1 MKTIFFKELKLN
13 IKVLLIWSLSVGGI
27 GLACILLYTS
37 MQGDMKE
44 MADAFS
50 NMGAFSDA
58 FGMSTLSIATLKGYF
73 ATEVG
78 TVHGLGS
85 AMFAAILAVG
95 IISKEEEG
103 HTGEF
108 LFSLPISRRKVLC
121 AKALCVLIMLII
133 FTFICAV
140 LYCLGFAALNEE
152 IPVKELAVFMC
163 MQLLMN
169 IEIAGLC
176 FGISA
181 ISGRNRMG
189 LGIGVS
195 MLFYVY
201 DLIGRVVPDLKD
213 YLYIGPY
220 AFANA
225 SEIFSGIDVPQKA
238 LLLGLAVTAL
248 SVAFAFFYYDRRD
261 LAS

>member
-1 MKTIFFKELKLN
+1 MISVFLKEMKLN
-13 IKVLLIWSLSVGGI
+13 TKNLLIWSLTVGGL
-27 GLACILLYTS
+27 GLACILLYQS

-85 AMFAAILAVG
+85 GMFAAIIAIG

-108 LFSLPISRRKVLC
+108 LFSLPVSRTKVLA
-121 AKALCVLIMLII
+121 AKGLCISVMLLVFTLICGILYAIGFVMLS
-133 FTFICAV
+133 
-140 LYCLGFAALNEE
+140 EE
-152 IPVKELAVFMC
+152 IPTGEFVTFMLR
-163 MQLLMN
+163 QLLMN
-169 IEIAGLC
+169 AEIAGIC
-176 FGISA
+176 FA
-181 ISGRNRMG
+181 ISSLSGKNRMG
-189 LGIGVS
+189 TGLGLAMI
-195 MLFYVY
+195 FYVY
-201 DLIGRVVPDLKD
+201 DLIGRVVPDMKD
-213 YLYIGPY
+213 YLYLGPY
-220 AFANA
+220 SYANA
-225 SEIFSGIDVPQKA
+225 SEIFSGEKVSVSAVIIA
-238 LLLGLAVTAL
+238 LIITVSGVI
-248 SVAFAFFYYDRRD
+248 FAFVRYNKRD

>member
-1 MKTIFFKELKLN
+1 MKTIFVREIKLN
-13 IKVLLIWSLSVGGI
+13 IKALLLWSLSVGGI

-58 FGMSTLSIATLKGYF
+58 FGMSTLSIATLTGYF

-108 LFSLPISRRKVLC
+108 LFSLPISRKKVLC
-121 AKALCVLIMLII
+121 AKALCVLFMLII
-133 FTFICAV
+133 FTLICAV
-140 LYCLGFAALNEE
+140 LYCLGFALLKEE
-152 IPVKELAVFMC
+152 LPVEGLITFMG

-169 IEIAGLC
+169 LEIAGLC
-176 FGISA
+176 FAISA
-181 ISGRNRMG
+181 ISGKNQMG
-189 LGIGVS
+189 LGIAIAM
-195 MLFYVY
+195 MLYVY

-213 YLYIGPY
+213 YLYLGPF
-220 AFANA
+220 AFSNA
-225 SEIFSGIDVPQKA
+225 SEIFSGADISSNSLGVA
-238 LLLGLAVTAL
+238 LVVTTL
-248 SVAFAFFYYDRRD
+248 SVIFAFFYYDRRD